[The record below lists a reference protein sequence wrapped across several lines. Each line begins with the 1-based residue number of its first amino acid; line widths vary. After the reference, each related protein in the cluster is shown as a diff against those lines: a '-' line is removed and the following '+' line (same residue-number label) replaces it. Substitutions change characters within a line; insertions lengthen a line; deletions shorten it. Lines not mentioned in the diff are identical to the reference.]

1 MWCRQQ
7 LIPQA
12 GDRELTAEAEPNVSS
27 PAQLAR
33 VAAGPWFGPASPTSA
48 ASVGHTL
55 REPLVFVPQLLSV
68 VEGEV
73 ALWEGC
79 QGLWW
84 VGSTCH
90 SLAISCCGLTWS
102 HGMGMDRA
110 TPGLV

>member
-1 MWCRQQ
+1 MF
-7 LIPQA
+7 
-12 GDRELTAEAEPNVSS
+12 
-27 PAQLAR
+27 PAQLSSKGWLLAH
-33 VAAGPWFGPASPTSA
+33 GEGQFSPPPPA
-48 ASVGHTL
+48 ASVGHIL
-55 REPLVFVPQLLSV
+55 REPLVFVPELLSV

-84 VGSTCH
+84 VQNTCH

-102 HGMGMDRA
+102 HRMGMDHA